1 MFKDVPDLLSV
12 EMKSEQNCEITSM
25 ISTFENCENLNS
37 FKITGFNGEKIKSMK
52 KLFIFLA
59 LIVVAALSVSSC
71 KEHTDAEQHH
81 KTRKVDTI
89 PVDTN
94 NTNWEI
100 FIGTL
105 IQQELKNQE
114 RTVSWLARKLDC
126 DRTNVY
132 NIFRRQDI
140 DTELLMRI
148 SIILHRDFFSIFS
161 KEAKRR
167 ISSNPG
173 I

>member
-1 MFKDVPDLLSV
+1 MPYKQTKKM
-12 EMKSEQNCEITSM
+12 ENTNEI
-25 ISTFENCENLNS
+25 
-37 FKITGFNGEKIKSMK
+37 
-52 KLFIFLA
+52 
-59 LIVVAALSVSSC
+59 
-71 KEHTDAEQHH
+71 KET
-81 KTRKVDTI
+81 KRGTRKPRAKRATAAEGDE
-89 PVDTN
+89 N
-94 NTNWEI
+94 AI

-148 SIILHRDFFSIFS
+148 SVILHRDFFAIFS
-161 KEAKRR
+161 KEAKRK
-167 ISSNPG
+167 ISADPG

>member
-1 MFKDVPDLLSV
+1 M
-12 EMKSEQNCEITSM
+12 ENTNEIKET
-25 ISTFENCENLNS
+25 
-37 FKITGFNGEKIKSMK
+37 K
-52 KLFIFLA
+52 K
-59 LIVVAALSVSSC
+59 V
-71 KEHTDAEQHH
+71 
-81 KTRKVDTI
+81 TRKPRAKRATAAEGDE
-89 PVDTN
+89 N
-94 NTNWEI
+94 AI
-100 FIGTL
+100 FIGTT

-167 ISSNPG
+167 ISSNQG
-173 I
+173 V

>member
-1 MFKDVPDLLSV
+1 MRSAGSLPRLPVNV
-12 EMKSEQNCEITSM
+12 
-25 ISTFENCENLNS
+25 NS
-37 FKITGFNGEKIKSMK
+37 FPTFFWVFAKNLQTMEKTIENKEPK
-52 KLFIFLA
+52 KA
-59 LIVVAALSVSSC
+59 
-71 KEHTDAEQHH
+71 
-81 KTRKVDTI
+81 TRKPRAKRATAAEGDE
-89 PVDTN
+89 N
-94 NTNWEI
+94 AI
-100 FIGTL
+100 FIGTI

-148 SIILHRDFFSIFS
+148 SVILHRDFFSIFS

-167 ISSNPG
+167 ISSNPNV
-173 I
+173 

>member
-1 MFKDVPDLLSV
+1 MNPHLFVGVFVNQKKFKT
-12 EMKSEQNCEITSM
+12 M
-25 ISTFENCENLNS
+25 ENNPIEV
-37 FKITGFNGEKIKSMK
+37 KETK
-52 KLFIFLA
+52 K
-59 LIVVAALSVSSC
+59 V
-71 KEHTDAEQHH
+71 
-81 KTRKVDTI
+81 TRKPRAKRATAAEGDE
-89 PVDTN
+89 N
-94 NTNWEI
+94 AI
-100 FIGTL
+100 FIGTV
-105 IQQELKNQE
+105 IQQELKSQE

-148 SIILHRDFFSIFS
+148 SVILHRDFFSLFS
-161 KEAKRR
+161 KEAKRK

>member
-1 MFKDVPDLLSV
+1 M
-12 EMKSEQNCEITSM
+12 ENNEI
-25 ISTFENCENLNS
+25 
-37 FKITGFNGEKIKSMK
+37 
-52 KLFIFLA
+52 
-59 LIVVAALSVSSC
+59 
-71 KEHTDAEQHH
+71 KET
-81 KTRKVDTI
+81 KRGTRKPRAKRATAAAGDE
-89 PVDTN
+89 N
-94 NTNWEI
+94 AI

-148 SIILHRDFFSIFS
+148 SVILHRDFFAIFS
-161 KEAKRR
+161 KATRIPPMTCSISIETDYIISIRTNKKAPEKFRGLGIKKSDRR
-167 ISSNPG
+167 GSNPRSPPWQG
-173 I
+173 GALPTKLLSHVCFARHVLIY

>member
-1 MFKDVPDLLSV
+1 MWDSHWDEQFSSRLTANVKSDPTSFMGIIEAKQQKNQ
-12 EMKSEQNCEITSM
+12 EMENNEI
-25 ISTFENCENLNS
+25 
-37 FKITGFNGEKIKSMK
+37 
-52 KLFIFLA
+52 
-59 LIVVAALSVSSC
+59 
-71 KEHTDAEQHH
+71 KET
-81 KTRKVDTI
+81 KRGTRKPRAKRATAAEGDE
-89 PVDTN
+89 N
-94 NTNWEI
+94 AI

-148 SIILHRDFFSIFS
+148 SVILHRDFFSIFS
-161 KEAKRR
+161 KEAKRK
-167 ISSNPG
+167 ISANPG

>member
-1 MFKDVPDLLSV
+1 MNSDPTSFLGVGNYCQKTATHM
-12 EMKSEQNCEITSM
+12 ENTNEI
-25 ISTFENCENLNS
+25 
-37 FKITGFNGEKIKSMK
+37 
-52 KLFIFLA
+52 
-59 LIVVAALSVSSC
+59 
-71 KEHTDAEQHH
+71 KET
-81 KTRKVDTI
+81 KRGTRKPRAKRATAAEGDE
-89 PVDTN
+89 N
-94 NTNWEI
+94 AI
-100 FIGTL
+100 FIGTT

-148 SIILHRDFFSIFS
+148 SIILHRDFFTIFS

>member
-1 MFKDVPDLLSV
+1 MRKAVVFSRLTANV
-12 EMKSEQNCEITSM
+12 
-25 ISTFENCENLNS
+25 NS
-37 FKITGFNGEKIKSMK
+37 GPTPH
-52 KLFIFLA
+52 LCR
-59 LIVVAALSVSSC
+59 IVVITTKRENMENNEI
-71 KEHTDAEQHH
+71 KET
-81 KTRKVDTI
+81 KKGTRKPRAKRATAAEGDE
-89 PVDTN
+89 N
-94 NTNWEI
+94 AI

-105 IQQELKNQE
+105 IQKELKNQE

-148 SIILHRDFFSIFS
+148 SVILHRDFFAVFS
-161 KEAKRR
+161 KEAKRK
-167 ISSNPG
+167 ISANTA

>member
-1 MFKDVPDLLSV
+1 MRTSRFFSRLSANV
-12 EMKSEQNCEITSM
+12 KKWSHIFCG
-25 ISTFENCENLNS
+25 L
-37 FKITGFNGEKIKSMK
+37 TGVKNKKIKTMENNE
-52 KLFIFLA
+52 I
-59 LIVVAALSVSSC
+59 
-71 KEHTDAEQHH
+71 KET
-81 KTRKVDTI
+81 KRGTRKPRAKRATAAEGDE
-89 PVDTN
+89 N
-94 NTNWEI
+94 AI

-148 SIILHRDFFSIFS
+148 SVILHRDFFAIFS
-161 KEAKRR
+161 KEAKRK
-167 ISSNPG
+167 ISANPG

>member
-1 MFKDVPDLLSV
+1 MLVVVHLNKVWDSHWDEQVLLGFLRTLNDGPTSFLWAADTKQQ
-12 EMKSEQNCEITSM
+12 KSSKKMENNEI
-25 ISTFENCENLNS
+25 
-37 FKITGFNGEKIKSMK
+37 
-52 KLFIFLA
+52 
-59 LIVVAALSVSSC
+59 
-71 KEHTDAEQHH
+71 KET
-81 KTRKVDTI
+81 KRGTRKPRAKRATAAEGDE
-89 PVDTN
+89 N
-94 NTNWEI
+94 AI

-148 SIILHRDFFSIFS
+148 SVILHRDFFSIFS
-161 KEAKRR
+161 KEAKRK
-167 ISSNPG
+167 ISATPG

>member
-1 MFKDVPDLLSV
+1 MHGFPPRLSV
-12 EMKSEQNCEITSM
+12 DVNSNPTSFCVGADAKTQRKKMEKTNEIKET
-25 ISTFENCENLNS
+25 
-37 FKITGFNGEKIKSMK
+37 K
-52 KLFIFLA
+52 K
-59 LIVVAALSVSSC
+59 V
-71 KEHTDAEQHH
+71 
-81 KTRKVDTI
+81 TRKPRAKRATAAAGDE
-89 PVDTN
+89 N
-94 NTNWEI
+94 AI
-100 FIGTL
+100 FIGTI

-167 ISSNPG
+167 ITTNPG

>member
-1 MFKDVPDLLSV
+1 M
-12 EMKSEQNCEITSM
+12 EITN
-25 ISTFENCENLNS
+25 E
-37 FKITGFNGEKIKSMK
+37 IKETK
-52 KLFIFLA
+52 RG
-59 LIVVAALSVSSC
+59 
-71 KEHTDAEQHH
+71 
-81 KTRKVDTI
+81 TRKPRAKRATAAEGDE
-89 PVDTN
+89 N
-94 NTNWEI
+94 AI

-148 SIILHRDFFSIFS
+148 SVILHRDFFSIFS
-161 KEAKRR
+161 KEAKRK
-167 ISSNPG
+167 ISATPG

>member
-1 MFKDVPDLLSV
+1 VIPHFLLDSLAIKT
-12 EMKSEQNCEITSM
+12 E
-25 ISTFENCENLNS
+25 
-37 FKITGFNGEKIKSMK
+37 KSMENNEIKETK
-52 KLFIFLA
+52 KG
-59 LIVVAALSVSSC
+59 
-71 KEHTDAEQHH
+71 
-81 KTRKVDTI
+81 TRKPRAKRATAAEGDE
-89 PVDTN
+89 N
-94 NTNWEI
+94 AI